1 MTQLLG
7 HLGFIQWNVTQMK
20 DNAPLSQHCCLV
32 GPVNGYNYVYE
43 QHPSCHLS
51 GEPAEPSLQL
61 HHINIYHKNQITVFP
76 FVGHKYHSVL
86 VGKEKCLNS
95 TQRVVNGNSQGR
107 NNPFFKSL
115 HA

>member
-43 QHPSCHLS
+43 QHTSCHL
-51 GEPAEPSLQL
+51 
-61 HHINIYHKNQITVFP
+61 
-76 FVGHKYHSVL
+76 
-86 VGKEKCLNS
+86 
-95 TQRVVNGNSQGR
+95 R
-107 NNPFFKSL
+107 
-115 HA
+115 

>member
-7 HLGFIQWNVTQMK
+7 HLGFIQWNVRQMK

-43 QHPSCHLS
+43 QHTSCHLS

-86 VGKEKCLNS
+86 VGKEKYLNS
-95 TQRVVNGNSQGR
+95 TQRVCKWKLTG
-107 NNPFFKSL
+107 KK
-115 HA
+115 